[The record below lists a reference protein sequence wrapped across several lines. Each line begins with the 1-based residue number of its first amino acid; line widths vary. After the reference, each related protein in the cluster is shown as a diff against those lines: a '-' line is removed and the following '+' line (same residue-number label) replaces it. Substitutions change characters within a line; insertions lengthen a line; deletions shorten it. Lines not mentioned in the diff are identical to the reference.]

1 MKLILI
7 TLLILTGMNTIS
19 IFNFEKN
26 VDIQDWNI
34 VDDVVMGGKSNGSF
48 TLNNEGHGV
57 FSGVISLKN
66 NGGFSSVRYQF
77 ETLDISDKTFVYIK
91 LKGDGKQYQFRIKD
105 EKNAYFS
112 YIFPFQTTGDWEEI
126 TIPLNKMYASF
137 RGRTLNIPN
146 FSENQLEEIVFL
158 IGNKKAEDFELQI
171 DSIYLK

>member
-7 TLLILTGMNTIS
+7 TLLALTGMNPIS
-19 IFNFEKN
+19 IFNFKKN